1 MRLFRSKK
9 RAGTPYHGYSDPSSH
24 GGIMPEQQ
32 GTASRTRV
40 VRLGENIVIQW
51 LSIHGTPM
59 QTITLPIPE
68 ALRVAQEVQRRAGK

>member
-1 MRLFRSKK
+1 
-9 RAGTPYHGYSDPSSH
+9 
-24 GGIMPEQQ
+24 MPEQQ